1 MLHCPRPV
9 SIQMQPKN
17 TTPYLSRIHD
27 FAWSLQS
34 DAERLDTD
42 SDLLAGW
49 YARFAAE
56 ELHLGWSTRQA
67 LSSREFC
74 EVLALLA
81 ESSGAFAFLVL
92 QQLVANSKLGHSL
105 SENVPVP
112 QIGVAFGHL
121 RKAHGQTPRWDGNR
135 VSGVVPWMTGAGI
148 FEKVIL
154 GVRDENDNEI
164 YVLAEATDCPA
175 FRHSAPM
182 NLVAC
187 SGTRTVSVTLSN
199 FPIHA
204 NAILQT
210 DPPGTLACND
220 SQSVLYQTP
229 LMVGCI
235 RACIKLVQNSAI
247 VGQAERLRCEEI
259 TTNLLERVYSAFD
272 TGCTPAMGRL
282 LRAELG
288 DFAVRLARLA
298 VMASGGA
305 GLLYTHPAQRLAR
318 EALLYSVMAQ
328 TPDIVTQAFQEV
340 LR

>member
-1 MLHCPRPV
+1 MK
-9 SIQMQPKN
+9 SNSTI
-17 TTPYLSRIHD
+17 PYLSRIRD
-27 FAWSLQS
+27 FASSLQS

-42 SDLLAGW
+42 SDLLADW
-49 YARFAAE
+49 YVRFAMQ
-56 ELHLGWSTRQA
+56 ELHVGWSARQP
-67 LSSREFC
+67 LSGREFC

-81 ESSGAFAFLVL
+81 ESNGAFAFLVL
-92 QQLVANSKLGHSL
+92 QQLVANSKLGDSL
-105 SENVPVP
+105 SENAPLP
-112 QIGVAFGHL
+112 RIGVAFGHL
-121 RKAHGQTPRWDGNR
+121 RKPQGQSPRWNGKR
-135 VSGVVPWMTGAGI
+135 VSGIVPWMTGAGM

-154 GVRDENDNEI
+154 GVRDRDNNEI

-187 SGTRTVSVTLSN
+187 SGTRTVNVTLDN
-199 FPIHA
+199 FPLDA
-204 NAILQT
+204 NAVLQT
-210 DPPGTLACND
+210 DPFGTLASND

-229 LMVGCI
+229 LMVGCV
-235 RACIKLVQNSAI
+235 RACSKLIRDSTI

-259 TTNLLERVYSAFD
+259 TTNLLERVYAAFD
-272 TGCTPAMGRL
+272 VGCTPEAGRQ

-305 GLLYTHPAQRLAR
+305 GLMHGHPAQRLAR

-328 TPDIVTQAFQEV
+328 TPDIVNGAFREV
-340 LR
+340 FG